1 MTNTKTFVFDFSE
14 DINQTVQLQTV
25 MQFFSVQGQQLLFIE
40 IVRYY
45 EISLLSRKP
54 TEACI
59 ILS

>member
-25 MQFFSVQGQQLLFIE
+25 MQFSVQGQQLLFIE